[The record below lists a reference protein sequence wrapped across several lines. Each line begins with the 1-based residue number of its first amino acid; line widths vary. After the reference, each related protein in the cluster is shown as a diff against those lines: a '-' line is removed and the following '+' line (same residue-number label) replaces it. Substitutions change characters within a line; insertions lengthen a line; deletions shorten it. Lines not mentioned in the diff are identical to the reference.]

1 MEAVLLMLRQA
12 TVRGWWIVVAVER
25 CMTAEEVSGRRC
37 LSSEPFRNAGPD
49 ALEWRDVAETEVEV
63 VALNHTRVQRGCL
76 MYRVPM

>member
-1 MEAVLLMLRQA
+1 
-12 TVRGWWIVVAVER
+12 
-25 CMTAEEVSGRRC
+25 MTAEEVSGRRC